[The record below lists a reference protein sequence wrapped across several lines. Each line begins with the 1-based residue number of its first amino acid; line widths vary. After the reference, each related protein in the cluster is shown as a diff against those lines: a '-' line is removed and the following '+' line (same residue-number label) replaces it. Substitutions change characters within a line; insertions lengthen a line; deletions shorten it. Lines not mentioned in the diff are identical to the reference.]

1 MEEKLHQ
8 LISSRSPWLLKDNP
22 FSNLIYKFL
31 KNFLRFDE
39 TVKVGNHIQDM
50 SGAEAFNWLGEE
62 YTSNCVIEGLENIP
76 KNGKALLVSNHP
88 MGAADAIALY
98 SQIYKTRKDVFF
110 FANELFIYLLGSFNN
125 VMAPVVWNDQREIH
139 SATKLTFIRLKKFF
153 EDNRIG
159 IIFPSGRLSK
169 LTLFGIWDR
178 SWEKT
183 PVKLAEKYN
192 MPLLPVFIE
201 GRNSWFFYFA
211 SKVSKQLRDVSQLKE
226 LLNKRNK
233 KIKIVIGN
241 PVMREQLNKNNQ
253 KATIQLRYISESLR
267 KFAPF
272 KLNRLIYL
280 SNSKMKEAKNEAA

>member
-1 MEEKLHQ
+1 MEEKLYQ
-8 LISSRSPWLLKDNP
+8 LITERSPWLLKNNIVP
-22 FSNLIYKFL
+22 KTIYKFL
-31 KNFLRFDE
+31 KKFLRFDE
-39 TVKVGNHIQDM
+39 TVKVGDHIQDM
-50 SGAEAFNWLGEE
+50 TGAEAFNWLGKE
-62 YTSNCVIEGLENIP
+62 YTSNCEIEGLENIP
-76 KNGKALLVSNHP
+76 QDGKALLVSNHP

-98 SQIYKTRKDVFF
+98 SQIYNARKDFFF
-110 FANELFIYLLGSFNN
+110 FANELFLYLLGSFHT
-125 VMAPVVWNDQREIH
+125 VMAPVVWNDQKEIH

-178 SWEKT
+178 PWEKT

-192 MPLLPVFIE
+192 FPLIPVFIE

-211 SKVSKQLRDVSQLKE
+211 SKVNKQLRDVSQLNE

-233 KIKIVIGN
+233 KRKIIIGT
-241 PVMREQLNKNNQ
+241 PVMREDLSKSNK
-253 KATIQLRYISESLR
+253 KATLQLRYLSESLR

-272 KLNRLIYL
+272 KLNRFIYF
-280 SNSKMKEAKNEAA
+280 SNKKINERENKAA